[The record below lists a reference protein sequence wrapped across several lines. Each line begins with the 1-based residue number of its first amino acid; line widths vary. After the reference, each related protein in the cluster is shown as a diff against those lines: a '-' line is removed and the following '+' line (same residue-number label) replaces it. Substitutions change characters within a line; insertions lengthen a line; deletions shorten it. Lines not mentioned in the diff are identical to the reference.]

1 MAPIEHDDQAP
12 LTEHRLARE
21 HIDGGMALSVAA
33 EWNQSEADWRLFF
46 DHGYGVGLSDGEG
59 RLCATTMIIPLGPR
73 FAWISVVLVAE
84 RVRRRGLATQ
94 LTEWATRELGR
105 ERIVPFLDATP
116 AGREVYLRLGF
127 TDCWWLERL
136 IAPMRHVSA
145 AMDSSAV
152 TGAPAGPNPSPHV
165 IRPITDSTWPRVLA
179 YDISIFGGDRSA
191 ILGALRARVP
201 DAALYAEEA
210 GQVVGF
216 ILARD
221 GRLAT
226 QLGPLCADRSD
237 VAIELLSG
245 ALSRV
250 RYPVC
255 IDLPERHRSI
265 RNWLTARGFSVG
277 RPFSRMALGR
287 AETFDDPLRLI
298 ASAGPEFG

>member
-1 MAPIEHDDQAP
+1 MATIEHDDQAP

-21 HIDGGMALSVAA
+21 HIEGGIALSVAA
-33 EWNQSEADWRLFF
+33 GWNQNEADWRLFF
-46 DHGYGVGLSDGEG
+46 DHGYGVGLSDGDG
-59 RLCATTMIIPLGPR
+59 QLCATTMIIPLGPR

-94 LTEWATRELGR
+94 LTEWATRELAGK
-105 ERIVPFLDATP
+105 RIVPFLDATP

-127 TDCWWLERL
+127 NDCWWLERL
-136 IAPMRHVSA
+136 IAPAPHVSV
-145 AMDSSAV
+145 AMESNVVTGSAV
-152 TGAPAGPNPSPHV
+152 IPQQRSHD
-165 IRPITDSTWPRVLA
+165 IRSITDATWPQVLA
-179 YDISIFGGDRSA
+179 YDALIFGGDRSA
-191 ILGALRARVP
+191 ILGSLRARLP
-201 DAALYAEEA
+201 DASLYVEEA

-226 QLGPLCADRSD
+226 QLGPLCADRAD
-237 VAIELLSG
+237 IAIALLSH

-265 RNWLTARGFSVG
+265 RDWLTARGFSVG

-287 AETFDDPLRLI
+287 TKTFDDLSRLI